1 MLGQSSPNTIYISDC
16 YMQVLACIA
25 TQYMPLIAMMPI
37 RVQCIQVGMYYVV
50 CIVVCIVVYIEY
62 IPACIQY

>member
-25 TQYMPLIAMMPI
+25 TQYMPI